1 MNNKNNSSKI
11 NIKKRYIVIGII
23 LFIICILI
31 CSFFAYFNNY
41 YKADVYAKAFLE
53 SSNQVKVEKINNIY
67 YFNGEGKDTAI
78 IFYPGA
84 KVEAT
89 SYAPLL
95 YKLAEEGIDCFL
107 IEMPFNFALF
117 NSNAANEII
126 DKTNYEYKNW
136 YLAGHSLGGVVASMY
151 ENKNSDKIKGLIL
164 LASYPNQQ
172 LSDNTRLLFI
182 YGSKDSVI
190 NLEQYEKSKQYW
202 SRNSIEILINGG
214 NHAQFGN
221 YGAQDGD
228 NEADITTEE
237 QQKQTISTI
246 LDFVKEDTLDL

>member
-1 MNNKNNSSKI
+1 MNNEKNSSNM

-23 LFIICILI
+23 VLILCILI
-31 CSFFAYFNNY
+31 CGFFVYFNDY
-41 YKADVYAKAFLE
+41 YRADSYAKTFLE
-53 SSNQVKVEKINNIY
+53 SSEQVKVEKINNGY
-67 YFNGEGKDTAI
+67 YFNGQGKDTTI

-84 KVEAT
+84 KVEAI

-95 YKLAEEGIDCFL
+95 YELAEEGIDCFL

-117 NSNAANEII
+117 NQKAADEII
-126 DKTNYEYKNW
+126 DKANYEYKNW

-151 ENKNSDKIKGLIL
+151 ESKNSDKIKGLIL

-172 LSDNTRLLFI
+172 LSDNTRLLFV
-182 YGSKDSVI
+182 YGNKDSVI

-202 SRNSIEILINGG
+202 SKNSIETLIEGG

-221 YGAQDGD
+221 YGVQEGD

-237 QQKQTISTI
+237 QQRQTITAI
-246 LDFVKEDTLDL
+246 VDFVKESN